1 MDFKE
6 YIREIDRLYN
16 VGNTTEHSFRGTL
29 ATYLQSI
36 LKNFVVTNEPRR
48 IDCGAPDY
56 VITLKSIPV
65 AFIEAKD
72 IDDRDLDGRREHK
85 EQFARYK
92 ESLNRIIFTDYLDF
106 HMYIDGEFADSVRIA
121 ETKGDHIVG
130 MPENEAKFTEMIL
143 HLATEGRQRITSSTA
158 LARQMAGKAHLLA
171 EAVLKTIKLD
181 GEDSNTEMVNRLK
194 TFRNYLIHDLKAEDF
209 ADIYA
214 QTIVYGMFTARL
226 NDLSPEDFSRQEAA
240 NLIPKSNPFLRKIFQ
255 SIAGYDIDVNIE
267 WIVDDLASMFAATD
281 AAKIMRNYGSDKR
294 HSDPIVHFYE
304 DFLAE
309 YDPRL
314 RKARGVWYTPAP
326 VVKFIV
332 KAVDEIL
339 QTEFNLPMGL
349 ADSSTIKVK
358 RTIQQ
363 SKDKRTT
370 DGMKHEEVDVH
381 RVQILDPATG
391 TGTFLA
397 EVIQQVRDKFDGMEG
412 MWPSYVENSL
422 IPRLHGFEI
431 LMASYTI
438 AHLKLSLTLKNTG
451 YESQS
456 DKRLNVFLTNSLE
469 EATPRAENL
478 FDKWL
483 SDEAD
488 AASAIKSDMPVM
500 ICLGNPPYSV
510 SSQNNGEWIGRL
522 ISDYKKNLNER
533 KINLDDDYIKFIR
546 LGQYYIERNGEGILA
561 FISNNSFLDGI
572 THRQM
577 RRELLK
583 AFDSIY
589 VLNLH
594 GNSRKLEVAPDGSKD
609 ENVFDIM
616 QGVSINIFIKTHCSS
631 KGAGLKVRYSD
642 LYGDRS
648 SKYEYLNWHSISSI
662 TWNEINPVAPYFFF
676 VPKDFSLEKEYT
688 KGFQINQLFLV
699 NNSGI
704 QTKRDK
710 LAYQF
715 SGDGIRHVIQYFND
729 HPAEECRA
737 YFNLPADGRDW
748 SVDSAKADVQRGDG
762 KICRVLN
769 HPFDFKW
776 TYFTG
781 RSSGF
786 MSYPRMPAS
795 GLMLKENLALLVVR
809 NTRRDN
815 ANNYFIC
822 NTLVDKDGVSSF
834 DNCRFFPLSSYYDNI
849 VGSCKRA
856 LNFNKDVYDVVCS
869 HIPEHTPEDLID
881 YIYAVLYSIS
891 YRTRYKEFL
900 KIDYPRIPYPK
911 NEDSFYRLSSK
922 GAELIH
928 LHLMENTA
936 SWKTGVEFRESG
948 SDTVEKVVYDNGKVY
963 INDTQFFNNVSE
975 LAWNFFIGGYQ
986 PAQKWLKDRKGR
998 KLDWQEIMHYGRIV
1012 YALQETDRI
1021 MKEIDEIGV
1030 V

>member
-6 YIREIDRLYN
+6 YIREIDRLYH

-72 IDDRDLDGRREHK
+72 INDRDLDGRREHK

-226 NDLSPEDFSRQEAA
+226 YDQSPEDFSRQEAA

-255 SIAGYDIDVNIE
+255 SIAGYDIDGNIE

-358 RTIQQ
+358 RAIQQ

-412 MWPSYVENSL
+412 MWPSYVKNSL

-488 AASAIKSDMPVM
+488 AASLVKAQTPIMIAI
-500 ICLGNPPYSV
+500 GNPPYSI
-510 SSQNNGEWIGRL
+510 SSQNSGEWITNLVG
-522 ISDYKKNLNER
+522 DYKKYLNER
-533 KINLDDDYIKFIR
+533 NIQPLSDDYIKFIR
-546 LGQYYIERNGEGILA
+546 LGQYYINKNGEGILA
-561 FISNNSFLDGI
+561 YISNNGFLDGI
-572 THRQM
+572 IHRQM
-577 RRELLK
+577 RKSLLEE
-583 AFDSIY
+583 FDKIY
-589 VLNLH
+589 IVNLH
-594 GNSRKLEVAPDGSKD
+594 GNSRRKETAPDGGPD

-616 QGVSINIFIKTHCSS
+616 QGVSINIFVKTKTEKKSIADVFYKDIYGERKHKYNALDNSS
-631 KGAGLKVRYSD
+631 LKTTKWEKLD
-642 LYGDRS
+642 LV
-648 SKYEYLNWHSISSI
+648 E
-662 TWNEINPVAPYFFF
+662 PYWFF
-676 VPKDFSLEKEYT
+676 VPKDFSAEMEYK
-688 KGFQINQLFLV
+688 KGFALDELFQLYKTGVATGKDDVLV
-699 NNSGI
+699 NNDSYELAKKCHEFFNI
-704 QTKRDK
+704 ELNKDK
-710 LAYQF
+710 VRPYCYRPFDLRFIYYDTAVVQ
-715 SGDGIRHVIQYFND
+715 RHREPLMRHLQQHNIALISTSQNRQLSTHYNFAVNHIVDRHYLD
-729 HPAEECRA
+729 SSA
-737 YFNLPADGRDW
+737 
-748 SVDSAKADVQRGDG
+748 DSA
-762 KICRVLN
+762 
-769 HPFDFKW
+769 
-776 TYFTG
+776 
-781 RSSGF
+781 
-786 MSYPRMPAS
+786 
-795 GLMLKENLALLVVR
+795 
-809 NTRRDN
+809 
-815 ANNYFIC
+815 
-822 NTLVDKDGVSSF
+822 GV
-834 DNCRFFPLSSYYDNI
+834 FPLYVYQNEQRLI
-849 VGSCKRA
+849 N
-856 LNFNKDVYDVVCS
+856 LNKSILEKLESITGTV
-869 HIPEHTPEDLID
+869 PEIEIFD
-881 YIYAVLYSIS
+881 YIYATLWSPQYQKAF
-891 YRTRYKEFL
+891 KEFL
-900 KIDYPRIPYPK
+900 KIDFPRIPYPK
-911 NEDSFYRLSSK
+911 DVDIFHRLASK
-922 GAELIH
+922 GNELRM
-928 LHLMENTA
+928 LHLMEKA
-936 SWKTGVEFRESG
+936 DSWKTGVEFRESG

-998 KLDWQEIMHYGRIV
+998 KLDWQEIMHYGRII

-1021 MKEIDEIGV
+1021 TKEIDEIGV